1 MTVSLANRFDITLD
15 AVERVAWRGEAVRL
29 VPAALERIGMARAAF
44 LRLIE
49 DPDIVVYGVT
59 SGYGQRAYLRF
70 TLEER
75 QRHARRAP
83 FGSAT
88 AFGRTLPERVTRAM
102 VLARLANFVEGHAA
116 VTPALA
122 QKVAGM
128 LDGAALPP
136 VPWQGQ
142 GGAGEILALSPLFGH
157 LPAELEMGEKEVLS
171 LINGSPCAAA
181 LVADQA
187 IAFRRRAELAMRVMA
202 LSIEAFKAPLAAYDR
217 ALDELWGDPHEAT
230 ALSGL
235 RALLE
240 GAGTDRRAFQAPVS
254 YRIIPRML
262 GRLQRA
268 LAQAGEAARISLASV
283 SDNPVFI
290 PPDAAHPDA
299 AHPNGRVFSTGG
311 YHNAMAW
318 PALDELAAAAADL
331 CLVAER
337 HTDKMLSGRVSG
349 LPDQLLTSPT
359 DDRYMGTL
367 GMVQVG
373 YGEQARHAAQR
384 TFMPGPES
392 GGYAQ
397 NDVAPPTFLAW
408 AKAVEAGECLD
419 GSLAMLAVVS
429 SQALQVTERPAPP
442 ALAGFLEEIRAVFPP
457 IERGYPL
464 GADLGRLAAWFTA
477 RVYAA

>member
-15 AVERVAWRGEAVRL
+15 AVERAAWRGQAVRL
-29 VPAALERIGMARAAF
+29 APAALARIGDCRAAF
-44 LRLIE
+44 LRLID
-49 DPDIVVYGVT
+49 DPEIVVYGVT
-59 SGYGQRAYLRF
+59 SGYGQRAYVRF
-70 TLEER
+70 TMEER
-75 QRHARRAP
+75 QRHARRPP

-88 AFGRTLPERVTRAM
+88 AFGRLLPERVTRAI

-122 QKVAGM
+122 AAVAAM
-128 LDGAALPP
+128 LDGAPLPP

-157 LPAELEMGEKEVLS
+157 LPGELEMGEKEVLS

-187 IAFRRRAELAMRVMA
+187 LAGRRRADLAMRVMA
-202 LSIEAFKAPLAAYDR
+202 LSIEAFKAPLAAYDP
-217 ALDELWGDPHEAT
+217 ALDGLWGDPHEAA
-230 ALSGL
+230 ALTGL
-235 RALLE
+235 RALLA
-240 GAGTDRRAFQAPVS
+240 GAGTERRAFQAPVS

-262 GRLQRA
+262 GRSLRA
-268 LAQAGEAARISLASV
+268 LAAAEEAARVSLASV
-283 SDNPVFI
+283 SDNPVFV
-290 PPDAAHPDA
+290 PPDGD
-299 AHPNGRVFSTGG
+299 HPNGRVFSTGG

-331 CLVAER
+331 CLIAER
-337 HTDKMLSGRVSG
+337 HTDKLLNGRVSG
-349 LPDQLLTSPT
+349 LPDQLLTSAT

-384 TFMPGPES
+384 SFMPGPES

-397 NDVAPPTFLAW
+397 NDVAPPTFPAW

-419 GSLAMLAVVS
+419 GSLATLAIVA
-429 SQALQVTERPAPP
+429 SQALHITERPAPP
-442 ALAGFLEEIRAVFPP
+442 ALVGFLDEIRATFPP
-457 IERGYPL
+457 LERGYPL
-464 GADLGRLAAWFTA
+464 GADLGRLAARFTERIYSA
-477 RVYAA
+477 